1 MRMDRFRGQGEE
13 VVDIIR
19 QLIKEGNVRRLV
31 VKNANEKVLMN
42 LPITLVFFAAFSAPF
57 LSGVL
62 ASLAVVKSCS
72 VEVEYLHS
80 IGDSKETEKK

>member
-31 VKNANEKVLMN
+31 VKNANEKVKDA
-42 LPITLVFFAAFSAPF
+42 I
-57 LSGVL
+57 
-62 ASLAVVKSCS
+62 
-72 VEVEYLHS
+72 EYLIYRFRSDKKIDS
-80 IGDSKETEKK
+80 IFKYSKHLKNINYIFKRVFK